1 MPPPP
6 QLKCVHCG
14 ATATPLWRSGPDGPK
29 TLCNA
34 CGVRRGKLVRAAAKA
49 LAAAARA
56 ASRAASRLDTRVAP
70 AGGGTG
76 GDDRDLATPP
86 LTGAVATASA
96 IGATAADA
104 RGPDRERDRRDGR
117 FTTAVTP
124 ATAAPTVGVASR
136 SRGLAAPPSVA
147 ASASVAPT
155 SVAAAAAAV
164 ATSMGAPAAEGTR
177 VRQVGSVVE
186 AGVFLFLPIPC
197 CTPPALPSSIGG
209 MATDGRWR
217 ARKNSD
223 QRRAARQR
231 GKDRERKGRRDG
243 GRKRRGKEKELKGA
257 RTAASHGAQG
267 CGGQR
272 TGDPRRRDRS
282 GRGPHGRA
290 EQGDADAAPVMVP
303 SSGRRRQ
310 RGQHGGAE
318 EVGGTRSDTPRTR
331 PRQSAALAEKGGG

>member
-1 MPPPP
+1 MDARDAGGPS
-6 QLKCVHCG
+6 CRARC
-14 ATATPLWRSGPDGPK
+14 SG
-29 TLCNA
+29 
-34 CGVRRGKLVRAAAKA
+34 R
-49 LAAAARA
+49 
-56 ASRAASRLDTRVAP
+56 RAASRLDTRVAP

-197 CTPPALPSSIGG
+197 CTPPSAAIVNRRHG
-209 MATDGRWR
+209 DGWEV
-217 ARKNSD
+217 AREEK
-223 QRRAARQR
+223 QRPKEGCKAEREGQ
-231 GKDRERKGRRDG
+231 GKEGTEGWGKEEAGERKG
-243 GRKRRGKEKELKGA
+243 
-257 RTAASHGAQG
+257 T
-267 CGGQR
+267 
-272 TGDPRRRDRS
+272 
-282 GRGPHGRA
+282 
-290 EQGDADAAPVMVP
+290 
-303 SSGRRRQ
+303 
-310 RGQHGGAE
+310 
-318 EVGGTRSDTPRTR
+318 
-331 PRQSAALAEKGGG
+331 